1 MAQPAHIPVL
11 FDEVLDGLSPQP
23 NGRFIDGT
31 LGNGG
36 HTAGLLHA
44 SAPDGRVLAFD
55 RDQDAIDRSRQHL
68 AEFGERVTIVHA
80 SYVEMAPWA
89 EHHGFA
95 HCNGILLDLGV
106 SSPQLDEAER
116 GFSFM
121 KEGPLDMRFDQSRGE
136 TAADLVN
143 KLNEAALA
151 QIFWEYGEER
161 QSRKLARHI
170 VQKRPFF
177 TTTALA
183 EMIEQVAHR
192 QGRLHPATRVFQAL
206 RIAVNDELTAVSTV
220 IDTAVPLLAPG
231 GRLAIISFHSLEDRL
246 VKRAFRRHSA
256 TEEDAPTL
264 PTGKRPLTPTLR
276 LINKKPIQ
284 PSQAEIGRNP
294 RSRSAKLRVAE
305 KL

>member
-11 FDEVLDGLSPQP
+11 YDEVLDGLSPQP
-23 NGRFIDGT
+23 NGRYIDGT

-44 SAPDGRVLAFD
+44 SAPEGRVLAFD
-55 RDQDAIDRSRQHL
+55 RDLDAIERSRHQL
-68 AEFGERVTIVHA
+68 AKFGDRVTLVHA
-80 SYVEMAPWA
+80 SYVEMASWA
-89 EHHGFA
+89 QQHRFVP
-95 HCNGILLDLGV
+95 CNGILLDLGV
-106 SSPQLDEAER
+106 SSPQIDEAER

-121 KEGPLDMRFDQSRGE
+121 KEGPLDMRFDQTRGE

-143 KLNEAALA
+143 KLSEAELA

-183 EMIEQVAHR
+183 EMIAQVAHR

-206 RIAVNDELTAVSTV
+206 RIAVNDELSAVATV
-220 IDTAVPLLAPG
+220 IDIATSLLAPG

-246 VKRAFRRHSA
+246 VKQAFRQKSA
-256 TEEDAPTL
+256 TEEDAPEL
-264 PTGKRPLTPTLR
+264 PSGKRPLTPTLR

-284 PSQAEIGRNP
+284 PSQAEIESNP
-294 RSRSAKLRVAE
+294 RSRSAKLRIAE